1 MKWSTGHLV
10 ASISPS
16 GSLMTEYSLGVG
28 GEEELRYP
36 GEANWSLREVPQG
49 PPDIT
54 GTQKHPSF
62 FFFFFVLVFN
72 LADPGSMIY

>member
-28 GEEELRYP
+28 GEEELRYS
-36 GEANWSLREVPQG
+36 GELTGLSEKSPRAHQISQGLRN
-49 PPDIT
+49 T
-54 GTQKHPSF
+54 LLF
-62 FFFFFVLVFN
+62 FFFLVLVFN